1 MKLTLLNSN
10 YMRAWGA
17 NFMLF
22 FSFMLI
28 VPLLPIYLEEQ
39 FGASKD
45 MIGVVLSGYVAVAM
59 LTRACSG
66 IVVDTFDRKNVLLL
80 SYIVMMAF
88 FAGYIFAGHLLLFA
102 IVRTL
107 HGAPF
112 GMTTVANS
120 TVAIDVLPSE
130 RRTEGIGY
138 YGLSNNVAT
147 AISPTVGLW
156 LYNTWHDFDYLF
168 MASMF
173 TAFLGVWCVSGIKS
187 PESYS
192 RRDGANGTKEPNNPN
207 EKSRIFSLDRF
218 FTIEGWPEGLA
229 MTGFG
234 CAYGVVST
242 YVAIYGRD
250 ELGIT
255 GGTGAFF
262 GLLSISLIASRLTGS
277 RSLRKGR
284 IVENAVLGCTISFF
298 GYLAFAALHNEW
310 GYYGCALLLGLGNGH
325 LWPAF
330 QSIFIGLVPNS
341 RRGTANA
348 SLLTTWDLGI
358 GLGIVAGGFF
368 AEHLGYHSAFW
379 YGFTMQALSVLFVWI
394 YIRTHRKNSE
404 LTNR

>member
-1 MKLTLLNSN
+1 
-10 YMRAWGA
+10 MRAWGA

-66 IVVDTFDRKNVLLL
+66 IVVDTFDRKKVLLL

-173 TAFLGVWCVSGIKS
+173 TALLGVWCVSGIKS

-192 RRDGANGTKEPNNPN
+192 RPNRASGNN
-207 EKSRIFSLDRF
+207 KLFSLDRF

-379 YGFTMQALSVLFVWI
+379 YGFTMQALSVFFVWI

>member
-66 IVVDTFDRKNVLLL
+66 IVVDTFDRKKVLLL

-168 MASMF
+168 AASMF
-173 TAFLGVWCVSGIKS
+173 TALLGVWCVSGIKS

-192 RRDGANGTKEPNNPN
+192 RRNRANKPT
-207 EKSRIFSLDRF
+207 RILSLDRF

-262 GLLSISLIASRLTGS
+262 GLLSVSLMASRLTGS

-404 LTNR
+404 LINR